1 MINHIF
7 LLVAQL
13 PHFVVPSYCLDEFH
27 RADDL
32 LQCNFFELFHHSP
45 TLTSLKFSPSKIV
58 KDNPSSAIILRINKK
73 LNYCSTKRVQWHKT
87 EYPPKS
93 KWLRGWAVEPQT
105 SSFRLSPQEPARDL
119 PGPHVWNPGQHDPI
133 KQKWWINNLWGITTF
148 CTVSLVGWFSR

>member
-45 TLTSLKFSPSKIV
+45 TLTSLKFSPSKKV
-58 KDNPSSAIILRINKK
+58 KDNPSPAIILRLSEK
-73 LNYCSTKRVQWHKT
+73 LNYCSTKRVGRHKT
-87 EYPPKS
+87 ECPPNS
-93 KWLRGWAVEPQT
+93 KWLRGWAVESPDQLPPPESIGACPRSPRTTCLESWAT
-105 SSFRLSPQEPARDL
+105 S
-119 PGPHVWNPGQHDPI
+119 
-133 KQKWWINNLWGITTF
+133 
-148 CTVSLVGWFSR
+148 